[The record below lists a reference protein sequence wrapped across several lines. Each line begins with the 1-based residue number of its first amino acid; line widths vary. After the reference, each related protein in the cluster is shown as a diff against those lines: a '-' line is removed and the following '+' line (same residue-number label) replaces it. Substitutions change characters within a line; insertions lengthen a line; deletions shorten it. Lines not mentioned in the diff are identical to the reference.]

1 MQECRYARYRPAR
14 DVPVK
19 TKPTRPHEQDT
30 IGRRTDGSSLV
41 PIRILIPPLT
51 SLGARCVLLSPS
63 SAAIAM
69 QSQAGHAGHA
79 QPHFLDRIN
88 WLFLILASQLK
99 SSTLGRVPPYIL
111 VKHTRESNRS
121 PPALR
126 SVIWVLIGPATLS
139 FRPQESKKVGHLI
152 IVFLCGLWRFQSL
165 LGWGWRILKN
175 LVRPSQLLEI

>member
-69 QSQAGHAGHA
+69 QSQ
-79 QPHFLDRIN
+79 PHSYQ
-88 WLFLILASQLK
+88 LALSHTSSSSQLK

-126 SVIWVLIGPATLS
+126 SDLGSHRPSHS
-139 FRPQESKKVGHLI
+139 FVSTARKQESWSF

>member
-69 QSQAGHAGHA
+69 QSQ
-79 QPHFLDRIN
+79 PHSYQ
-88 WLFLILASQLK
+88 LALSHTSSSSQLK

-139 FRPQESKKVGHLI
+139 FRPQESKKVGHLSY
-152 IVFLCGLWRFQSL
+152 FCAAFGGS
-165 LGWGWRILKN
+165 N
-175 LVRPSQLLEI
+175 LYSVGAGEY

>member
-1 MQECRYARYRPAR
+1 MPNRTRYDRTTNGRQFAGPDPYPNPA
-14 DVPVK
+14 
-19 TKPTRPHEQDT
+19 TH
-30 IGRRTDGSSLV
+30 ILV
-41 PIRILIPPLT
+41 FFRAPP
-51 SLGARCVLLSPS
+51 R
-63 SAAIAM
+63 
-69 QSQAGHAGHA
+69 QSQCNRS
-79 QPHFLDRIN
+79 LIRIN
-88 WLFLILASQLK
+88 WLFLILASSQLK

-126 SVIWVLIGPATLS
+126 SDLGSHRPSHS
-139 FRPQESKKVGHLI
+139 FVSTARKQESWSF